1 MLHKF
6 YFTCGQKHRHELD
19 NGHVWDKDS
28 VVKVEIDSRDM
39 LDASQRAYNF
49 IIKTFG
55 AQWAE
60 FYHADNFNLEIFAKD
75 GIAATYIIPSDYE
88 SIIE

>member
-19 NGHVWDKDS
+19 NGQIWDKDS
-28 VVKVEIDSRDM
+28 VVEVEVESVDI
-39 LDASQRAYNF
+39 LDASQRAYDF
-49 IIKTFG
+49 ITKAFG
-55 AQWAE
+55 
-60 FYHADNFNLEIFAKD
+60 FYWSSYYHEIGYTPEYYKD
-75 GIAATYIIPSDYE
+75 GIVATYIIPSDYE

>member
-6 YFTCGQKHRHELD
+6 YFTCGRDNRHELD

-28 VVKVEIDSRDM
+28 VVKVEIRSDDVV
-39 LDASQRAYNF
+39 DASQRAYNF

-55 AQWAE
+55 TGWAGC
-60 FYHADNFNLEIFAKD
+60 YHESGYKPKHYKD